1 MPCQEE
7 TVFQDLDIGFLS
19 VDTLQALQDT
29 EASFSRLER
38 KAYDV
43 IKDVLE
49 RTVWGEDWNARKSA
63 QYKDGKAN
71 PVSLHVRDAET
82 LRKYLLFLRFRNS
95 EGYQQIVDSLRQSYQ
110 SDPEESDVFSAYRP
124 LIVQLRLRHVLQD
137 FASFLDHTTIGKHFV
152 RRHAE
157 APIHQENP
165 TLKIVHYEVRVTQKL
180 CAIMHYYALFL
191 RLYIIEQIN
200 QIIQNKPNKTYA
212 QICLDKLCTFLHYW
226 AILCV
231 KKP

>member
-19 VDTLQALQDT
+19 VDTLQALHDT

-38 KAYDV
+38 KACDV

-157 APIHQENP
+157 APIVDASLNNLHNVMDLYCWHFSEAELCIGVATEDQEFILSDKCFGTPDEGLIENP
-165 TLKIVHYEVRVTQKL
+165 
-180 CAIMHYYALFL
+180 
-191 RLYIIEQIN
+191 
-200 QIIQNKPNKTYA
+200 
-212 QICLDKLCTFLHYW
+212 
-226 AILCV
+226 
-231 KKP
+231 

>member
-1 MPCQEE
+1 MYDAFNNELSETHKPPCQRE
-7 TVFQDLDIGFLS
+7 TVFKDLDIGSLS
-19 VDTLQALQDT
+19 GETLRSLHDA

-71 PVSLHVRDAET
+71 PVSLHMRDAET

-95 EGYQQIVDSLRQSYQ
+95 EGYQQIVDSLRTSYQ
-110 SDPEESDVFSAYRP
+110 SDPEERVVFSAYRP

-137 FASFLDHTTIGKHFV
+137 FTSFLEHTTIGKRHV
-152 RRHAE
+152 RRHTE
-157 APIHQENP
+157 APIVDASLNNLHNIMDLYCWRFSEAELCIGVATEDQEFIISDKCFGTLDEGLIENP
-165 TLKIVHYEVRVTQKL
+165 
-180 CAIMHYYALFL
+180 
-191 RLYIIEQIN
+191 
-200 QIIQNKPNKTYA
+200 
-212 QICLDKLCTFLHYW
+212 
-226 AILCV
+226 
-231 KKP
+231 